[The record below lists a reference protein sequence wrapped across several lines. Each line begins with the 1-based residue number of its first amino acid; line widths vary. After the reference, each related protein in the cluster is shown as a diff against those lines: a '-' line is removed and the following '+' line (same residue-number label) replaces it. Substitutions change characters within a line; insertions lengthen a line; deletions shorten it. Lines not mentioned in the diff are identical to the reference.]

1 MTGIV
6 LVNYKDYARKYLE
19 VCRDSL
25 RRQSDQNFKVYL
37 VDNAASPESQEYL
50 KTAYP
55 EAIILTREDGNYS
68 AANNLGMR
76 QAVADGCQYL
86 VAANMD
92 TEFATNWLASLV
104 AALEKNPTAGMA
116 QSLILLHPDTR
127 AGRADLINSTGNRLH
142 FLFFGFTSDYN
153 RPLEEVS
160 LAGYP
165 EISGYAS
172 GCSFIIRR
180 EIFEASGGYTE
191 EFYMYHDDLELSL
204 KVRLL
209 GSKIILAPQSIVY
222 HRYEFDR
229 SVRML
234 YFMERNRRLCFWS
247 FYPVKYLVFLALP
260 FWIMSLGMGLV
271 AIFSGW
277 FKTWLQV
284 VASTFT
290 PKFWRLQKR
299 LRRQYRDLGGDRR
312 SLLSQNFVGRIEF
325 QEIANP
331 ILKYLVNPAFNFYWQ
346 LIKKAFSPRQL
357 S

>member
-284 VASTFT
+284 AASTFT
-290 PKFWRLQKR
+290 PQFWRLQKR